1 MTGFKRDLFERWER
15 NPLITMQ
22 DIPYRCNTVFN
33 AGAVKYNNEYILLI
47 RVESLEGHSVIV
59 AARSNDGYHFSVD
72 KEPCISPS
80 LIEPFKTY
88 EQRGVED
95 PRVIYLEGAYYIIYT
110 AYSCYG
116 ARLGLARTNNFKI
129 FERVALIS
137 EPGNKDG
144 VLFPRKVN
152 GQYVRLDRPIG
163 NGIGNIWISY
173 SNDLINWGNTDLVAE
188 VRQGRWDY
196 YRIGASVPPIETN
209 KGWLEIYHGI
219 KLTPSGPIYRLGAL
233 LLDLENPGKV
243 IGRSDTP
250 LLSPREFYERVGDI
264 NNVVFSCGAVV
275 EDDGEIKLYYG
286 AADTCICLAT
296 AYIGEILD
304 SCVEVIS
311 EK

>member
-1 MTGFKRDLFERWER
+1 MTGFKKDLFQRWER
-15 NPLITMQ
+15 NPLITIQ
-22 DIPYRCNTVFN
+22 DIPYSCNTVFN

-47 RVESLEGHSVIV
+47 RVENLRGHSVIV
-59 AARSNDGYHFSVD
+59 AARSKDGYHFSVD
-72 KEPCISPS
+72 KEPCMYPS
-80 LIEPFKTY
+80 QVEPFKTY

-95 PRVIYLEGAYYIIYT
+95 PRITYLEGSYYIIYT
-110 AYSCYG
+110 AYSEYG
-116 ARLGLARTNNFKI
+116 ARLGLAKTNDFKT
-129 FERVALIS
+129 FERIALIS

-144 VLFPRKVN
+144 VLFPRKIN

-163 NGIGNIWISY
+163 NEIGNIWISY
-173 SNDLINWGNTDLVAE
+173 SNDLINWGNTDLLAE

-196 YRIGASVPPIETN
+196 YRIGASVPPIETE

-219 KLTPSGPIYRLGAL
+219 KHTSSGPIYRLGTL

-243 IGRSDTP
+243 IGRSDIP
-250 LLSPREFYERVGDI
+250 VLSPRELYERVGDI

-296 AYIGEILD
+296 ASTEEILG
-304 SCVEVIS
+304 SCIMF
-311 EK
+311 